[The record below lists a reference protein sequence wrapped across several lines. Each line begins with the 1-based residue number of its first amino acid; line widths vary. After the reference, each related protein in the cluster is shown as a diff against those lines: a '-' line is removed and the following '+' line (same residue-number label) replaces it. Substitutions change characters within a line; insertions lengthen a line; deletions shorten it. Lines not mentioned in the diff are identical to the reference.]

1 MTQDQNNRRIRSFV
15 KRIGRMTESQ
25 KSAFMNGKPWL
36 LENSS
41 PINALDLFGQKVP
54 MILDIGFGNGDG
66 LAEEAL
72 AYPGEGFIG
81 VEVHTPGVGHLLQ
94 RCQSESINNIR
105 IIEEDVIEILD
116 QRVNDASLKRV
127 QIFFPDPWP
136 KKRHHKRR
144 LVQHE
149 FLDKIVPKLELHGQ
163 IHIATD
169 WEPYAEHCLH
179 ILNEREDLQGNGYV
193 DKPPW
198 RFASKFEQRGL
209 RLGHAIFDLVYT
221 KASKAS
227 T

>member
-25 KSAFMNGKPWL
+25 KSALMNGKPWL
-36 LENSS
+36 LEHGST
-41 PINALDLFGQKVP
+41 IDALNLFGQKMP

-72 AYPGEGFIG
+72 AYPEEGFIG

-94 RCQSESINNIR
+94 RCQSEFINNIR

-116 QRVNDASLKRV
+116 QRVNDASLNRV

-163 IHIATD
+163 IHIA
-169 WEPYAEHCLH
+169 
-179 ILNEREDLQGNGYV
+179 
-193 DKPPW
+193 
-198 RFASKFEQRGL
+198 
-209 RLGHAIFDLVYT
+209 
-221 KASKAS
+221 
-227 T
+227 